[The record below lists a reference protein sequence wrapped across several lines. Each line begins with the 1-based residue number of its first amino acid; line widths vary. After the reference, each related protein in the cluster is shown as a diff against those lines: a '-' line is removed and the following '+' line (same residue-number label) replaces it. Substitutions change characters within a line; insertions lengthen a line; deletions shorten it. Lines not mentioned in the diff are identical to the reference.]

1 MIYIVFFKNYFQ
13 VRIIEYDSIIH
24 RRGIIPLTNV
34 DSLLLRWERHRSV
47 TQEIFQMMKNEHL
60 HFQAWEKGM
69 SIQTLALH
77 MAISAHMFVKS
88 IHMKEFLPPD
98 PNELPDIQTM
108 QELNRFFF
116 DMTEKTKDIF
126 ISLTEEDLE
135 KEIDVTRMLGRN
147 ISGKSMLHILLEH
160 EIHHKGQL
168 FVYAR
173 ILGLDPL
180 PLFMKNER

>member
-1 MIYIVFFKNYFQ
+1 M
-13 VRIIEYDSIIH
+13 
-24 RRGIIPLTNV
+24 TNV

-47 TQEIFQMMKNEHL
+47 TQEVFQMMKDEHL
-60 HFQAWEKGM
+60 SFQPWENSM

-77 MAISAHMFVKS
+77 MAISSHMFVKS

-98 PNELPDIQTM
+98 PKDIPDIQSI
-108 QELNRFFF
+108 EGLNQFLFE
-116 DMTEKTKDIF
+116 MTEKTKDIF

-135 KEIDVTRMLGRN
+135 EEIDVTRMLGRN
-147 ISGKSMLHILLEH
+147 ITGKSMLHILLEH

-180 PLFMKNER
+180 PLFMKYER

>member
-1 MIYIVFFKNYFQ
+1 M
-13 VRIIEYDSIIH
+13 
-24 RRGIIPLTNV
+24 TNV
-34 DSLLLRWERHRSV
+34 DNLLLRWERHRSI
-47 TQEIFQMMKNEHL
+47 TQEVFQMMRDEHL
-60 HFQAWEKGM
+60 NFQPWEGGM

-88 IHMKEFLPPD
+88 IGMKEFLPPD
-98 PNELPDIQTM
+98 PKEVPNIQTIE
-108 QELNRFFF
+108 ELNQFLL

-135 KEIDVTRMLGRN
+135 ETIDVTRMLGRSL
-147 ISGKSMLHILLEH
+147 SGKSMLHVLLEH
-160 EIHHKGQL
+160 EVHHKGQL

-180 PLFMKNER
+180 PLFMKSERIEDI